1 MSNIY
6 NTFAKFLVSKFWRRF
21 GNKFGGEIVRGGD
34 AINRHVTHIHIEW
47 DSANINLTG
56 FEADL
61 TAAVKKIDETPDSDI
76 EL

>member
-1 MSNIY
+1 M
-6 NTFAKFLVSKFWRRF
+6 
-21 GNKFGGEIVRGGD
+21 VRGGD

>member
-1 MSNIY
+1 M
-6 NTFAKFLVSKFWRRF
+6 
-21 GNKFGGEIVRGGD
+21 RGGD

-61 TAAVKKIDETPDSDI
+61 TAEVKKIDETPDSDI